1 MFSRISKVK
10 SLLSDTVSFCSTM
23 QIGDTSYIDGNS
35 LAIAVQKKSETFE
48 SVDVHF
54 EDYDI
59 FKKPFY
65 ILSLNEPVI
74 SRFSNPNPFI
84 RVGNINIIGIS
95 ASSVV
100 GVGNVGH
107 ARMESRVKHIREV
120 PKENEEANRGFN
132 QQHLNF

>member
-10 SLLSDTVSFCSTM
+10 SLVSDTTSFSSTL

-35 LAIAVQKKSETFE
+35 QALAVQKRSETFQ
-48 SVDVHF
+48 SVDIYF
-54 EDYDI
+54 EDYEI
-59 FKKPFY
+59 FKRPLY
-65 ILSLNEPVI
+65 IPRLNEPVI
-74 SRFSNPNPFI
+74 SSFSNPNPFI
-84 RVGNINIIGIS
+84 RVGHINIIGIS

-120 PKENEEANRGFN
+120 PKKPEEMPIEDSINN
-132 QQHLNF
+132 S

>member
-10 SLLSDTVSFCSTM
+10 SLLSDTVSFSSTL

-35 LAIAVQKKSETFE
+35 QALAVQKRSETFQ
-48 SVDVHF
+48 SVDIHF
-54 EDYDI
+54 EDYEI
-59 FKKPFY
+59 FKRPFY
-65 ILSLNEPVI
+65 IPRLTEPVI
-74 SRFSNPNPFI
+74 SSFSNPNPFI

-120 PKENEEANRGFN
+120 PKKIEEAPVVDSTNN
-132 QQHLNF
+132 T